1 MSRSRSSHSAPAS
14 PIVLA
19 LFWLLSFLAACAP
32 APAVPTATVSAPAPT
47 PPAAPTASPV
57 STTPPTPAVS
67 STSASLPT
75 STAASTLTAAAT
87 TATVG
92 ATPASASATAVPT
105 AAPASAAA
113 PASSALAPAGF
124 PLTVTDDAGRK
135 VTFDRPPQRIISLSP
150 GHTETLYAL
159 GLGDRVVATDS
170 YSDYPAANKPK
181 ATLKTYPKPP
191 IEQIVADKPD
201 LVLTL
206 VEGNDF
212 LQQMDQQ
219 GIKTLKLFPT
229 SFDGTLKDISLIGQV
244 TGTSDRAGVITS
256 GMRERANA
264 IVAKTKNAPKP
275 VVVYELDASDPT
287 KPFVAGPAGFY
298 GDLIPMAGGKNAF
311 DDLKTAAGQV
321 SAEQILARDPDVIIL
336 GDSLVPFNPQ
346 TPQMV
351 KSRPGWSG
359 IKAVKNNRIV
369 VVDDNLVSR
378 PGPRLADGLAQL
390 AHAIHPELF
399 P

>member
-1 MSRSRSSHSAPAS
+1 MSRSSSPRSGPAV
-14 PIVLA
+14 PIILA
-19 LFWLLSFLAACAP
+19 LFWLWSFLVACAP
-32 APAVPTATVSAPAPT
+32 APAAPTATTSPPTPTIPSVPTSSPVPTA
-47 PPAAPTASPV
+47 
-57 STTPPTPAVS
+57 PPTPAVS
-67 STSASLPT
+67 PTSAPLPT
-75 STAASTLTAAAT
+75 STAAPSPSIAASAAT
-87 TATVG
+87 PSV
-92 ATPASASATAVPT
+92 AV
-105 AAPASAAA
+105 APAPAA
-113 PASSALAPAGF
+113 PASSAPVATGF

-150 GHTETLYAL
+150 GYTETLYAL

-170 YSDYPAANKPK
+170 YSDYPAANKSK

-219 GIKTLKLFPT
+219 GIKTLRLFPT
-229 SFDGTLKDISLIGQV
+229 TFDGTLRDIDVIGQV
-244 TGTSDRAGVITS
+244 TGTSDRAARITS
-256 GMRERANA
+256 SMRERANA

-351 KSRPGWSG
+351 KARPGWSG

-378 PGPRLADGLAQL
+378 PGPRLADGLEQL
-390 AHAIHPELF
+390 ARAIHPELF